1 MQMNLIH
8 RLSIKTTGHV
18 HVIPQNDNVP
28 STTITA
34 CPPTFT
40 D

>member
-1 MQMNLIH
+1 MPMNLIY
-8 RLSIKTTGHV
+8 RLSIKQTGL